1 MARRALSC
9 LSRLLV
15 RRPSEGATSLPS
27 CWRGSWR
34 ADRAASCCWLVGQ
47 IPDVYAD
54 VGQILCLNSGGRT
67 ARTIAGTAKEG
78 AALSVVTTDHNETRT
93 RRRVPIIGPMA
104 RAIACTATHE
114 HYHSVRAYIH
124 ILADL
129 MPARHASTHTTVARE
144 GTRVE
149 AHSSSTSSSV
159 TLIPWYSCRNSWLGP
174 RSGWSVNL

>member
-15 RRPSEGATSLPS
+15 RRPSERATALPS

-47 IPDVYAD
+47 SPDVYAD

-93 RRRVPIIGPMA
+93 RRRVPNPIIGPMA

-129 MPARHASTHTTVARE
+129 LPARHTSTHTTVAHE

-149 AHSSSTSSSV
+149 AHSSSTERHRDQV
-159 TLIPWYSCRNSWLGP
+159 PVQVRRLKPFH
-174 RSGWSVNL
+174 